1 MNISLES
8 LRRKGFV
15 FCFHEAMKRLSPLW
29 WTKSNV
35 AIDAIYAHRTYRYLR
50 RRYSSLAQQPLAPM
64 SANMQAPKKIWI
76 CWLQGFEQ
84 APEIVKKCVAS
95 VEKYCHEF
103 EIIRLDAKNMY
114 DYASLPEQIKKRF
127 DAGRI
132 PFAHFTDV
140 LRTAILVEHGGIWV
154 DATVLLT
161 APISESIL
169 NEPCFM
175 FQNPKPFQLPH
186 ATSNW
191 FIVSAK
197 AHPLM
202 QRQLEL
208 LCDFWKRER
217 GLIDYFM
224 YYILFYILITE
235 NEEAKE
241 FFDKMLYIPNTDAR
255 ILQALLTQP
264 YNKKEWCQVC
274 NLTPIH
280 KLNWKI
286 SEEDLSKQGTYLDFI
301 LRRTN

>member
-1 MNISLES
+1 MKEIVNAY
-8 LRRKGFV
+8 RKKGFV
-15 FCFHEAMKRLSPLW
+15 FCFRDAMKRFMPLW
-29 WTKSNV
+29 FTRNTR
-35 AIDAIYAHRTYRYLR
+35 AIEAIYAQRTYRYLR
-50 RRYSSLAQQPLAPM
+50 RRYAGLAKQPMAPM
-64 SANMQAPKKIWI
+64 QETKAPKKIWL
-76 CWLQGFEQ
+76 CWLQGFEN
-84 APEIVKKCVAS
+84 APMLVKRCVQSVEQYCKGFEIVYID
-95 VEKYCHEF
+95 E
-103 EIIRLDAKNMY
+103 KNMC
-114 DYASLPEQIKKRF
+114 DYAPLAPHIKERF
-127 DAGRI
+127 AQGRI
-132 PFAHFTDV
+132 PYAHFTDV

-161 APISESIL
+161 APIPESIL